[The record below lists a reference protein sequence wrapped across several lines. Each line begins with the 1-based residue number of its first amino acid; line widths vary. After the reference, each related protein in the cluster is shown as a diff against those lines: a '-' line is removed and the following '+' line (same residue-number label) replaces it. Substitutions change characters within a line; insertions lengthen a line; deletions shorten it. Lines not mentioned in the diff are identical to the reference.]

1 MSEPEEKKIQKR
13 KRGIETHKLIL
24 EASAEL
30 FARSGYHAVP
40 MQEIAK
46 KVGIRESSIYN
57 HFKNKEDILETLFRV
72 FKERAPGCRPSQ
84 EELDRMILVMQPEEI
99 FKTILIHFGSHAD
112 GLLENIAMVI
122 TNEKF
127 RNPLAAETYFKNVV
141 EEPSEYFEKLIRKMI
156 DQGMLGPLDARLFA
170 EQYNYVS
177 IALTKEYFM
186 AKNGLADEMTVLK
199 YMVKT
204 LNFFCDLMKNQK
216 V

>member
-1 MSEPEEKKIQKR
+1 MNTPHEQNKQKR
-13 KRGIETHKLIL
+13 KRGVETRKHIL

-30 FARSGYHAVP
+30 FARSGYHAVS
-40 MQEIAK
+40 MQGIAK

-57 HFKNKEDILETLFRV
+57 HFKSKENILETLFQI

-99 FKTILIHFGSHAD
+99 FKAILIYFGQHAD

-127 RNPLAAETYFKNVV
+127 RNPLAAETYYQCVV
-141 EEPSEYFEKLIRKMI
+141 QEPSDYFEILINKLIQK
-156 DQGMLGPLDARLFA
+156 GMLKAVDARVFA

-186 AKNGLADEMTVLK
+186 AKNGLADEMSVLK

-204 LNFFCDLMKNQK
+204 LNFFCGLMK
-216 V
+216 